1 MKYNNIPRY
10 VIVNFYALKNTT
22 LDDFDQKEQGK
33 DFWKG
38 IFDDNLMTI
47 TFPIT
52 LIVLIISIPIYILFL
67 SYLHTKHIR
76 TLLTHAEFIIF
87 FYVLI
92 YQCIPMLM
100 DTIRIVSGP
109 LQPTLCWWNIFFKN
123 MCAYGI
129 ELGCSLSIVIRVS
142 KSV

>member
-33 DFWKG
+33 DFWKE

-52 LIVLIISIPIYILFL
+52 LIVLIISIPIYILFFL
-67 SYLHTKHIR
+67 SVF
-76 TLLTHAEFIIF
+76 E
-87 FYVLI
+87 
-92 YQCIPMLM
+92 
-100 DTIRIVSGP
+100 DS
-109 LQPTLCWWNIFFKN
+109 N
-123 MCAYGI
+123 
-129 ELGCSLSIVIRVS
+129 
-142 KSV
+142 